1 MLGYLALIRKTSKTL
16 LTGLLLTFKQFR
28 KSLKRRV
35 PEGVSESSYFQQQAM
50 GVTIRYPDEKIPIPD
65 VGRYRLYMETED
77 CIGCDQCA
85 RVCPVDCILIEKIKS
100 PDVIGLTSDGTK
112 KRFYLPTF
120 DIDMAKCCYCGLCTV
135 VCPTECLV
143 MTKVYDYSEYQRDS
157 LIYHF
162 GNLTPEQAEVKRKE
176 IEAIEAERKAA
187 KAAAKST
194 QG

>member
-1 MLGYLALIRKTSKTL
+1 MPGYFAIIRKTSRAL
-16 LTGLLLTFKQFR
+16 LSGLSLTFKQFR
-28 KSLKRRV
+28 KSLRRRV

-50 GVTIRYPDEKIPIPD
+50 GVTIRYPDEKIPVPD

-85 RVCPVDCILIEKIKS
+85 RICPVDCITIEKIKS

-143 MTKVYDYSEYQRDS
+143 MTKVYDYSEYQREN

-187 KAAAKST
+187 KAASHLT
-194 QG
+194 QS